1 MREYILCLEDSWGF
15 SKSSEDVLRST
26 LTSLFS
32 IKGLEVFFYYVSLH
46 FELFSKIQI
55 QNLKFLK
62 HIAVDDQT
70 ESFAIVPFSGR
81 SDFA

>member
-1 MREYILCLEDSWGF
+1 MGF
-15 SKSSEDVLRST
+15 PEKFRRRLAEHFDGVI
-26 LTSLFS
+26 S
-32 IKGLEVFFYYVSLH
+32 IKGLEGYLYYESLH

-62 HIAVDDQT
+62 HIAVDDQPKT
-70 ESFAIVPFSGR
+70 FSMVTLSGR

>member
-1 MREYILCLEDSWGF
+1 
-15 SKSSEDVLRST
+15 LRST
-26 LTSLFS
+26 LTGLFS
-32 IKGLEVFFYYVSLH
+32 IKGLEGYLYYESLH

-70 ESFAIVPFSGR
+70 ESFAIVPLSGR
-81 SDFA
+81 YDFS